1 MHSGGVSDEITL
13 PALLELGKEKGKK
26 RGSERG
32 KESERERPGG
42 INRAR
47 LRHVAPQHGV
57 DLGCVYLETRLISSP
72 LL

>member
-1 MHSGGVSDEITL
+1 MRS
-13 PALLELGKEKGKK
+13 PCLLCLSWGRRREKK